1 MSCPALLP
9 ETSEPHAWPSA
20 PSSPQPRNRLPRKNM
35 LVFGS
40 RLTVAPLRVAERH
53 GSLRFFAVGFAP
65 GHTAEVATDLR
76 DMPEVRAG
84 ALGSA
89 LRDYRIHY
97 IVEPLVQPATQEIHA
112 LMTRGAQKHPGL
124 CRVRPTVGI
133 KDDGLVFLE
142 RSRHQVAEGNPL
154 GARNVIGLERA
165 AVANVHHPEIRPFA
179 AYPVRQLESRDVI
192 LFPLHDLRQTR
203 DVHACVAQPRRTRNN
218 GESPEHQSGGSEVS
232 LITRRDAHRS
242 TLPPNLRSAASA
254 ARNPTSATRTT
265 PNTTT
270 P

>member
-1 MSCPALLP
+1 MSCLALSP
-9 ETSEPHAWPSA
+9 ETSEPHAEPSA
-20 PSSPQPRNRLPRKNM
+20 PSSPQPRDCLPRSSM
-35 LVFGS
+35 PVFGS
-40 RLTVAPLRVAERH
+40 RLTVVPLRVAKRH
-53 GSLRFFAVGFAP
+53 GLWSLFALFFAP
-65 GHTAEVATDLR
+65 GYPAEVATDLR
-76 DMPEVRAG
+76 DSGRVRAG

-89 LRDYRIHY
+89 RRDCRIHY
-97 IVEPLVQPATQEIHA
+97 IVEPFGQPSAQEIHA
-112 LMTRGAQKHPGL
+112 LVTRSAQKHPAL
-124 CRVRPTVGI
+124 RRVRPTVGI
-133 KDDGLVFLE
+133 KDDGLGFTE
-142 RSRHQVAEGNPL
+142 RSRRQVAEGNPL

-192 LFPLHDLRQTR
+192 LLPLHDLRQTR